1 MLPYPEIVTL
11 EAYWKGRDVT
21 FAKELSQEVIDNA
34 IALLRRVNAL
44 LNAMH
49 VANVTVSSGWRPKEV
64 NDMYGGAPKSYHI
77 LGQAI
82 DIADHDKRLA
92 RELQERSWLL
102 KEYDLWMEDPKF
114 THTWVHLDTGIRPE
128 RDVRIF
134 KPR

>member
-1 MLPYPEIVTL
+1 MPLYPEVITL

-21 FAKELSQEVIDNA
+21 FASELTDIIRANA
-34 IALLRRVNAL
+34 IELLDRVNAL
-44 LNAMH
+44 LYSMQ
-49 VANVTVSSGWRPKEV
+49 VANVTVSSGWRPKEI

-77 LGQAI
+77 TGEAI

-92 RELQERSWLL
+92 RELVDRAWLL
-102 KEYDLWMEDPKF
+102 KDFDLWMEEPKA
-114 THTWVHLDTGIRPE
+114 TPSWVHLDTGKRAE

>member
-1 MLPYPEIVTL
+1 MLPYPEVITL

-21 FAKELSQEVIDNA
+21 FCAELTHAIRSNA
-34 IALLRRVNAL
+34 IELLRRVNAL
-44 LNAMH
+44 LYALH

-64 NDMYGGAPKSYHI
+64 NDMYGGAPRSYHI
-77 LGQAI
+77 SGQAV

-92 RELQERSWLL
+92 KELADRTWLL
-102 KEYDLWMEDPKF
+102 KEHDLWMEDPKA
-114 THTWVHLDTGIRPE
+114 TATWIHLDTGIRPE